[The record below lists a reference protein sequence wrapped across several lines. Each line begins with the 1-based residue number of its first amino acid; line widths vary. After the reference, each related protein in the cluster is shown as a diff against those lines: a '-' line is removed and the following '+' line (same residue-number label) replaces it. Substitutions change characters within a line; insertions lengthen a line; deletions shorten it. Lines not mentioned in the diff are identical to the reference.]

1 MKKVAVF
8 LLLIMTISCNNR
20 QNCDDNIKI
29 REIETNN
36 IILTLIDSTSENIFP
51 ICTSLKKL
59 NIRTD
64 FNVKKKK
71 VIIKL
76 PPKTDLISVNSDVF
90 IETLLQTNYRGKA
103 FFDKNDS
110 LNFVEQ
116 NYCLNSKLISD
127 ELFKKIKTIS
137 LTELKDEKSNF
148 EYIIISNPIFSSDN
162 KKAYIE
168 VDTKSVGCIYG
179 SSYFL
184 EKQGETWKIIQI

>member
-8 LLLIMTISCNNR
+8 LILIMTISCNNR
-20 QNCDDNIKI
+20 ENCNTNVKI

-36 IILTLIDSTSENIFP
+36 IILTLIDTTSKNIFP

-59 NIRTD
+59 NIRID

-76 PPKTDLISVNSDVF
+76 PPKKDLISEKSDVF
-90 IETLLQTNYRGKA
+90 IETLLQTNYNGKA

-116 NYCLNSKLISD
+116 NYCLSSNLISK
-127 ELFKKIKTIS
+127 EISKKIKTVS
-137 LTELKDEKSNF
+137 LTKLEYKNSNF
-148 EYIIISNPIFSSDN
+148 EYIIISNPIFSSNN

-168 VDTKSVGCIYG
+168 VDINNKRCKSQN
-179 SSYFL
+179 SYFL
-184 EKQGETWKIIQI
+184 ENMEKHGK

>member
-1 MKKVAVF
+1 MKKVAAF
-8 LLLIMTISCNNR
+8 LILIMTISCNNR
-20 QNCDDNIKI
+20 QNCNDNIKI

-36 IILTLIDSTSENIFP
+36 ILLTLIDTTSENIFP

-76 PPKTDLISVNSDVF
+76 PPKTDLISNNSDVF
-90 IETLLQTNYRGKA
+90 MEKLLQTNYNGKT

-116 NYCLNSKLISD
+116 NYCLNNKLISK
-127 ELFKKIKTIS
+127 EISKKIKTVS
-137 LTELKDEKSNF
+137 LT
-148 EYIIISNPIFSSDN
+148 
-162 KKAYIE
+162 
-168 VDTKSVGCIYG
+168 
-179 SSYFL
+179 
-184 EKQGETWKIIQI
+184 